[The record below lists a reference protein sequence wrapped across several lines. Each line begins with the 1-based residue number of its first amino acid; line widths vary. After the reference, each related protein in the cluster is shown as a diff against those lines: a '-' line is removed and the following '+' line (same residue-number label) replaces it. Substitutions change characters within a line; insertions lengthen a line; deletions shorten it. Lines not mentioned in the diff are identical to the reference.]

1 MRGCSVRGAAAI
13 ALACWLAGGP
23 GGLVLRATL
32 ACRHQAMAPLHQHHA
47 GVPAD
52 GPCFCEAMTPG
63 ADMGIVPPGVPA
75 PAPPVVPVAARVTR
89 LPAPRPPAQPAA
101 PEVSP
106 LSPPPDGRPA

>member
-1 MRGCSVRGAAAI
+1 VRGAAAI

-47 GVPAD
+47 GLPAD
-52 GPCFCEAMTPG
+52 GPCFCEAMAAG
-63 ADMGIVPPGVPA
+63 ADVATVPLGVPA

-89 LPAPRPPAQPAA
+89 APALRPPTRPAS
-101 PEVSP
+101 PEYPP
-106 LSPPPDGRPA
+106 LPPPPDGRHA